1 MFDLAAINA
10 WMTARHHPNP
20 NPGTFALTA
29 EPKPRNA
36 QEVFGERRASLG
48 DAIRSAI
55 SVTSTDAGAGGQ
67 RQRCA
72 LPGSRTW
79 FRHRRGLPPLQ
90 TSHSSYPPGSIG
102 DGYERALKLRA
113 DARHER
119 PRASPGPE
127 SSIVATTGRAPGSTL
142 SRSSGTA

>member
-1 MFDLAAINA
+1 MRAAGFKDVHLGRGVDVDGKPAPAPEDIA
-10 WMTARHHPNP
+10 AAA
-20 NPGTFALTA
+20 AL
-29 EPKPRNA
+29 N
-36 QEVFGERRASLG
+36 LN
-48 DAIRSAI
+48 
-55 SVTSTDAGAGGQ
+55 
-67 RQRCA
+67 
-72 LPGSRTW
+72 W

-142 SRSSGTA
+142 SRSSGTAIPRP